1 MQLAA
6 LGSDGR
12 IAVDRLIV
20 GTGEVVTPLGR
31 AALSGAAF
39 GTVARVP
46 DGAVAIDGGRIAAIG
61 PRVELERRFTARE
74 SFDARGGLVLPG
86 FVDAHTHPVFAGTR
100 ENEFELRTAGA
111 TYVEI
116 ARCGGGIL
124 ASVRGVREAS
134 EDQLLER
141 LLVRLDRFLEQGTT
155 TVECK
160 SGYGLDTASELKS
173 LRVIARAAEL
183 HPVELVPTFLGAH
196 SYPAEF
202 AGDRARYVDL
212 VVEEML
218 PEVARLGLARYA
230 DVFTEAHTFDI
241 AASRRIMQRAREL
254 GLGLRM
260 HVDQLTPLGGA
271 QLAAELGAA
280 TADHCERT
288 DDAGLAALAEH
299 GVQPVLCPLV
309 PFYLR
314 EERFEAPAQRML
326 AAGLA
331 PVVSTDFNPGSC
343 YNQSMSDTL
352 TWAALRYRFTAPQC
366 LVAATLNAAASL
378 GRAASSGT
386 LEVGKQADVLVLD
399 VPNLEH
405 LVYEFGRNPVRAV
418 FKHGRL
424 VCDRPAF
431 VAARGAEREGQA

>member
-20 GTGEVVTPLGR
+20 GAAEVVTPLGC
-31 AALSGAAF
+31 AAASGPAF
-39 GTVARVP
+39 STVARIA
-46 DGAVAIDGGRIAAIG
+46 DGAVAIDGGRIAGVG
-61 PRVELERRFTARE
+61 PRAELERRFTARE
-74 SFDARGGLVLPG
+74 CFDARGGLVLPG

-100 ENEFELRTAGA
+100 ENEFEMRTAGA

-173 LRVIARAAEL
+173 LRVIARAAAL
-183 HPVELVPTFLGAH
+183 HPVEVVPTFLGAH
-196 SYPAEF
+196 AYPAEF

-241 AASRRIMQRAREL
+241 AASRRIMLRARAL

-271 QLAAELGAA
+271 ELAAELGAA

-288 DDAGLAALAEH
+288 DDAGLAALAER

-326 AAGLA
+326 TAGLA

-378 GRAASSGT
+378 GRAEESGT

-418 FKHGRL
+418 FKRGRL

-431 VAARGAEREGQA
+431 TAARGVAHEGRA